1 MYMYITCT
9 CVIHVYTC
17 IIHVHYYN
25 LQILEASRLSNQREV
40 MLRKKIL
47 VNADVIC
54 CTLSTSGRGE
64 LQSWFVI
71 YLDVKFHNINVLF
84 LI

>member
-1 MYMYITCT
+1 MYIIN
-9 CVIHVYTC
+9 CVDYHTC
-17 IIHVHYYN
+17 IIHVYYN

-54 CTLSTSGRGE
+54 CTLSTSGRAE